1 MKLLVIG
8 GTHFVGR
15 HAVMQAVERGHDVT
29 VFHRGRSEPGNGF
42 PDVEHIHGD
51 RDGDLSAL
59 NGRAWDAALDTCG
72 YVPRIVRL
80 SARVPGIAGHYT
92 FVSSLSVYPDD
103 VEEGATEAT
112 PRHGPPFPDTEE
124 DTDETYGPLK
134 VACEVEV
141 QGAFPGR
148 ALIVRPGFIVGPHDR
163 NDRFAYW
170 VRRAAMGG
178 EMLAPEPADLRV
190 QLVDVRDLAAF
201 TLDRIEAGTDGV
213 FNVTGPEGVL
223 TMGDLLRTC
232 VAAGNAD
239 TDTTWVGLEFLLERG
254 LRKVGDHGSE
264 QLPYWYPDLAGF
276 CAFDVSKAVGS
287 GLRFRPLAKTVADT
301 LAWDRTR
308 RQTWPMRAGIT
319 PEVERDLLDAWRERD

>member
-170 VRRAAMGG
+170 VRRAAMS
-178 EMLAPEPADLRV
+178 
-190 QLVDVRDLAAF
+190 
-201 TLDRIEAGTDGV
+201 
-213 FNVTGPEGVL
+213 
-223 TMGDLLRTC
+223 
-232 VAAGNAD
+232 VA
-239 TDTTWVGLEFLLERG
+239 
-254 LRKVGDHGSE
+254 
-264 QLPYWYPDLAGF
+264 
-276 CAFDVSKAVGS
+276 
-287 GLRFRPLAKTVADT
+287 TVAI
-301 LAWDRTR
+301 R
-308 RQTWPMRAGIT
+308 RSPTQVSPRANAVSAT
-319 PEVERDLLDAWRERD
+319 TDSSHTSWRSTSPGCAQPSNR